1 MKLKAGDKKY
11 CSLCFLVSLCRNTS
25 CELNLTY
32 FLCRAKSSKKEEND
46 CWCPTCYNSTIEEER
61 DCPAGVIGRNGN
73 DMKYYVTFKVDA
85 RYVAEVEAEN
95 IEEARKK
102 ATDSFQDAD
111 FGRAEDVDGEEVIVE
126 DEDGNY
132 VWEKE

>member
-1 MKLKAGDKKY
+1 MGFPHNTIYVNSRRAAEKPLA
-11 CSLCFLVSLCRNTS
+11 LVFLCRSTS

-32 FLCRAKSSKKEEND
+32 FLCRAKSSKKD
-46 CWCPTCYNSTIEEER
+46 STIEEER
-61 DCPAGVIGRNGN
+61 DCPAGVIGRKGN

>member
-1 MKLKAGDKKY
+1 M
-11 CSLCFLVSLCRNTS
+11 
-25 CELNLTY
+25 
-32 FLCRAKSSKKEEND
+32 
-46 CWCPTCYNSTIEEER
+46 CYNSTIEEER
-61 DCPAGVIGRNGN
+61 DCPAGVIGRKEN
-73 DMKYYVTFKVDA
+73 DMKYNVTFKVDA

-102 ATDSFQDAD
+102 ATDSFRDAD
-111 FGRAEDVDGEEVIVE
+111 FGGAEDVDGEEVIVE